1 MALKVL
7 EMCAQMTHK
16 LVMLVAKKVN
26 TDEPSAACS
35 DWHSVL
41 HEGRAL
47 PDKPDRR
54 RQVEGAGGDVSR
66 VFTEAV
72 ACG

>member
-1 MALKVL
+1 MKVIYRSATQLKVR

-35 DWHSVL
+35 DWQNDANWNDML
-41 HEGRAL
+41 TL
-47 PDKPDRR
+47 
-54 RQVEGAGGDVSR
+54 Q
-66 VFTEAV
+66 
-72 ACG
+72 